1 MQLAAGFAPDRQ
13 ALVGGPLRGWQHH
26 AHEDALARVGPVHHA
41 ELPNGLDVVVTTV
54 GLEATRALLGDDRL
68 AKDAAGLRAAM
79 QDQLARKGRPTD
91 LSRVI
96 GPSMLNTDPPH
107 HRRLRALVSQAF
119 TPRRVE
125 ALRPAVERTARDMV
139 AALPND
145 ADLIEGL
152 AFPLPLAVICD
163 LLGVPAEDRDQLH
176 RWTTAMMTERPELV
190 VPASD
195 AMVGYLAGL
204 IEYKRGRPDDALLSG
219 LVRAQVDGERLNPE
233 ELLTTAILL
242 VVAGHETTTGLI
254 GNAAVALLSTPGA
267 WEALTE
273 DTVGTAVEEAARWDP
288 PVRVTPHY
296 RAKADIDLPGGVIP
310 AGSVVMLNL
319 GTAGRDPSVHGPTA
333 DRFDPTRM
341 PVGGNAALG
350 HATFGHG
357 VHYCLG
363 HHLARIEARAALTAL
378 RARAP
383 RARLAVEAGS
393 LERGDKV
400 VTNTFATVD
409 VVLEPA
415 DH

>member
-1 MQLAAGFAPDRQ
+1 MQLTAEFAPDRQ

-26 AHEDALARVGPVHHA
+26 AHEDELARRGPVHAA
-41 ELPNGLDVVVTTV
+41 ELPNGLEVLVTTM

-91 LSRVI
+91 LSRII

-107 HRRLRALVSQAF
+107 HRKLRALVSQAF
-119 TPRRVE
+119 TPRRVT
-125 ALRPAVERTARDMV
+125 ALQPVVEKTARELV
-139 AALPND
+139 EALPND

-163 LLGVPAEDRDQLH
+163 LLGVPAGDRDQLH
-176 RWTTAMMTERPELV
+176 HWTAAMMTERPELV

-195 AMVGYLAGL
+195 AMFGYLAGL
-204 IEYKRGRPDDALLSG
+204 IEYKRDQPDDALLSG
-219 LVRAQVDGERLNPE
+219 LVQAQVDGERLTPE

-267 WEALTE
+267 WDALGD
-273 DTVGTAVEEAARWDP
+273 DTVAAAVEESARWDP

-296 RAKADIDLPGGVIP
+296 RAKTDVELPGGVIP
-310 AGSVVMLNL
+310 EGSVVMIGL
-319 GTAGRDPSVHGPTA
+319 GTAGRDPLVHGPTA
-333 DRFDPTRM
+333 DRFDPTRRQ
-341 PVGGNAALG
+341 VGGNAALG
-350 HATFGHG
+350 HAAFGHG

-363 HHLARIEARAALTAL
+363 HMLARIEARAALMAL
-378 RARAP
+378 RTRAP
-383 RARLAVEAGS
+383 GARLLVDPSE

-400 VTNTFATVD
+400 VPNTFASVPAL
-409 VVLEPA
+409 LEP
-415 DH
+415 

>member
-1 MQLAAGFAPDRQ
+1 MQLTAEFAPDRQ

-26 AHEDALARVGPVHHA
+26 AHEDALARIGPAHPA
-41 ELPNGLDVVVTTV
+41 ELPNGLEVFVTTM
-54 GLEATRALLGDDRL
+54 GLEATRALLGDERL

-91 LSRVI
+91 LSRII

-119 TPRRVE
+119 TARRIN
-125 ALRPAVERTARDMV
+125 ALRPAVEKAAQEMV

-163 LLGVPAEDRDQLH
+163 LLGVPAEDRDRLH
-176 RWTTAMMTERPELV
+176 HWTAAMMTERPELV

-195 AMVGYLAGL
+195 AMFGYLAGL
-204 IEYKRGRPDDALLSG
+204 IEYKREQPDDALLSG
-219 LVRAQVDGERLNPE
+219 LVQAQVDGERLTPE

-267 WEALTE
+267 WEALTP
-273 DTVGTAVEEAARWDP
+273 DTVAAAVEEAARWDP

-296 RAKADIDLPGGVIP
+296 RVTADIALPGGVLP
-310 AGSVVMLNL
+310 EGSVVMIGL
-319 GTAGRDPSVHGPTA
+319 GTAGRDPLVHGPTA
-333 DRFDPTRM
+333 DRFDPTRV
-341 PVGGNAALG
+341 PVAGNAALG
-350 HATFGHG
+350 HAAFGHG

-363 HHLARIEARAALTAL
+363 NHLARIEAQVALTAL

-383 RARLAVEAGS
+383 RARLAVDPSE

-400 VTNTFATVD
+400 VPNTFAAAGVL
-409 VVLEPA
+409 LEP
-415 DH
+415 

>member
-1 MQLAAGFAPDRQ
+1 MQLTAGFAPDRQ

-26 AHEDALARVGPVHHA
+26 AHEDALAAAGPVHPA
-41 ELPNGLDVVVTTV
+41 ELPNGLEVLVTTL
-54 GLEATRALLGDDRL
+54 GLEATRTLLNDDRL

-91 LSRVI
+91 LSRII

-107 HRRLRALVSQAF
+107 HRKLRALVSQAF

-125 ALRPAVERTARDMV
+125 GLRPAVEKTAEDLV
-139 AALPND
+139 AALPPD
-145 ADLIEGL
+145 ADLIAGL
-152 AFPLPLAVICD
+152 AFTLPLAVICD
-163 LLGVPAEDRDQLH
+163 LLGVPPEDRDQLH

-204 IEYKRGRPDDALLSG
+204 IEYKHEQPDDALLSA
-219 LVRAQVDGERLNPE
+219 LVRARVDGDGLSPE

-254 GNAAVALLSTPGA
+254 GNAAVALLATPGA
-267 WEALTE
+267 WEGLTA
-273 DTVGTAVEEAARWDP
+273 DTVSAAVEETARWDS

-296 RAKADIDLPGGVIP
+296 RATADIDLPGGVIP
-310 AGSVVMLNL
+310 EGAVVMIGL
-319 GTAGRDPSVHGPTA
+319 GTAGRDPGVHGPTA
-333 DRFDPTRM
+333 DRFDPTR
-341 PVGGNAALG
+341 VSATGNAALG
-350 HATFGHG
+350 HVAFGYG

-383 RARLAVEAGS
+383 RARLAVDAEE

-400 VTNTFATVD
+400 VTNTFAAVD
-409 VVLEPA
+409 VLLEP
-415 DH
+415 

>member
-1 MQLAAGFAPDRQ
+1 MQLAAEFAPDRQ
-13 ALVGGPLRGWQHH
+13 ALVGGPLRGWEHH
-26 AHEDALARVGPVHHA
+26 AHEDALARLGPVHRA
-41 ELPNGLDVVVTTV
+41 ELPNGLEVLVTTT

-107 HRRLRALVSQAF
+107 HRKLRALVSQAF
-119 TPRRVE
+119 TARRVN
-125 ALRPAVERTARDMV
+125 ALLPAVEKTARELV

-163 LLGVPAEDRDQLH
+163 LLGVPVEDRDQLH
-176 RWTTAMMTERPELV
+176 HWTTAMMTERPELV

-195 AMVGYLAGL
+195 AMFGYLAGL
-204 IEYKRGRPDDALLSG
+204 IEYKRDQPDEALLSG
-219 LVRAQVDGERLNPE
+219 LVQARVDGERLTPE

-254 GNAAVALLSTPGA
+254 GNAVVALLSTPGA
-267 WEALTE
+267 WEALGSGE
-273 DTVGTAVEEAARWDP
+273 EAVGAAVEEAARWDP

-296 RAKADIDLPGGVIP
+296 RAKVDIELPGGLIP
-310 AGSVVMLNL
+310 AGSVVMIGL
-319 GTAGRDPSVHGPTA
+319 GTAGRDRSVHGPTA
-333 DRFDPTRM
+333 DRFDPGRVR
-341 PVGGNAALG
+341 VGGNAALG
-350 HATFGHG
+350 YAAFGHG

-363 HHLARIEARAALTAL
+363 HHLARIEARAALMAL
-378 RARAP
+378 RERAP
-383 RARLAVEAGS
+383 GARLAVEASG
-393 LERGDKV
+393 LVRGDKV
-400 VTNTFATVD
+400 VTNTFAAVD
-409 VVLEPA
+409 VVLEP
-415 DH
+415 

>member
-1 MQLAAGFAPDRQ
+1 MPLAAEFAPDRQ

-26 AHEDALARVGPVHHA
+26 AHEDALARLGPVHHA
-41 ELPNGLDVVVTTV
+41 ELPNGLEVLVTTM
-54 GLEATRALLGDDRL
+54 GLAATRALLADDRL

-107 HRRLRALVSQAF
+107 HRKLRALVSQAF
-119 TPRRVE
+119 TPRRVN
-125 ALRPAVERTARDMV
+125 ALKEAVEKTARELV
-139 AALPND
+139 AALPDD
-145 ADLIEGL
+145 ADLIDGL

-163 LLGVPAEDRDQLH
+163 LLGVPAEDRHQLH

-204 IEYKRGRPDDALLSG
+204 IEYKRDQPDDALLSG
-219 LVRAQVDGERLNPE
+219 LVRARVDGERLSPE

-267 WEALTE
+267 WEALDE
-273 DTVGTAVEEAARWDP
+273 ETVGAAVEETARWDP

-296 RAKADIDLPGGVIP
+296 RAKEDIEVSEGAIP
-310 AGSVVMLNL
+310 AGAVVMIGL
-319 GTAGRDPSVHGPTA
+319 GTAGRDPEVHGPTA
-333 DRFDPTRM
+333 GVFDPWRV

-363 HHLARIEARAALTAL
+363 HHLARIEARAALLAL
-378 RARAP
+378 RERAP
-383 RARLAVEAGS
+383 GARLAVEAGE
-393 LERGDKV
+393 LQRGDKV
-400 VTNTFATVD
+400 VTNTFAAVG
-409 VVLEPA
+409 VMLEG
-415 DH
+415 

>member
-1 MQLAAGFAPDRQ
+1 MQLTAEFAPDRQ

-26 AHEDALARVGPVHHA
+26 AHEDALARVGPVHPA
-41 ELPNGLDVVVTTV
+41 ELPNGLEVLVTTM
-54 GLEATRALLGDDRL
+54 GLEATRSLLGDDRL

-91 LSRVI
+91 LSRII

-107 HRRLRALVSQAF
+107 HRKLRALVSQAF
-119 TPRRVE
+119 TPRRID
-125 ALRPAVERTARDMV
+125 ALRPAVEQTARDMV

-145 ADLIEGL
+145 TDVIEGL

-163 LLGVPAEDRDQLH
+163 LLGVPAADREQLH
-176 RWTTAMMTERPELV
+176 HWTAAMMTERPELV

-195 AMVGYLAGL
+195 AMFGYLAGL
-204 IEYKRGRPDDALLSG
+204 IEYKRDQPDDALLSG
-219 LVRAQVDGERLNPE
+219 LVQAQVDGERLTPE
-233 ELLTTAILL
+233 ELLTTAILF

-254 GNAAVALLSTPGA
+254 GNAVVALLSTPGA
-267 WEALTE
+267 WEALN
-273 DTVGTAVEEAARWDP
+273 DGTVSAAVEETARWDP

-296 RAKADIDLPGGVIP
+296 RAKADIELPGGVIHE
-310 AGSVVMLNL
+310 GSVVMIGL
-319 GTAGRDPSVHGPTA
+319 GTAGRDREVHGPTA
-333 DRFDPTRM
+333 DRFDPTRA

-350 HATFGHG
+350 HAAFGHG

-363 HHLARIEARAALTAL
+363 HHLARIEARAALSAL

-383 RARLAVEAGS
+383 RARLAVGAEE

-400 VTNTFATVD
+400 VPNTFAAVN
-409 VVLEPA
+409 VVLEP
-415 DH
+415 